1 MPLKKFIKNIDRI
14 VEKKLKELKLKPKL
28 RLSNFKKKDKR
39 FYSSPCLTSDN
50 QVVFFKILISREGQD
65 SQLLKKEIAVTNFL
79 APFSQKHKRLNIPL
93 FIKSNTEE
101 YPCWF
106 LRQYL
111 PGRIIGH
118 HFRIY
123 KNGLRKEVREKAID
137 NLLTLQKITYK
148 KYKDKFSD
156 MGLKERKSSNYLQI
170 IKKFENIL
178 KSRKKEKMVDVK
190 GINQFFESQKKYLKK
205 DNLVLAHG
213 DATLANFFV
222 SLGNVYLTDWELA
235 RIDNK
240 AADIAR
246 TWIQTYKYRRWRKS
260 LILYF
265 LSKLTQKER
274 QDFKEAFRLII
285 VVEALGEL
293 AGNVLTTSKENK
305 FKKILKQTIKR
316 AIKGFETLINI

>member
-1 MPLKKFIKNIDRI
+1 M
-14 VEKKLKELKLKPKL
+14 
-28 RLSNFKKKDKR
+28 
-39 FYSSPCLTSDN
+39 
-50 QVVFFKILISREGQD
+50 
-65 SQLLKKEIAVTNFL
+65 
-79 APFSQKHKRLNIPL
+79 
-93 FIKSNTEE
+93 
-101 YPCWF
+101 
-106 LRQYL
+106 
-111 PGRIIGH
+111 
-118 HFRIY
+118 
-123 KNGLRKEVREKAID
+123 
-137 NLLTLQKITYK
+137 
-148 KYKDKFSD
+148 
-156 MGLKERKSSNYLQI
+156 
-170 IKKFENIL
+170 
-178 KSRKKEKMVDVK
+178 
-190 GINQFFESQKKYLKK
+190 
-205 DNLVLAHG
+205 
-213 DATLANFFV
+213 ANFFV